1 MLEALD
7 SNQKSRLLAE
17 QTTAPAACHAS
28 PPPHQSHPGEAE
40 LAYLTHEGLFISDA
54 LSDAQRAHGGPQEKS
69 SGLGPRPQHGGAV
82 EPEGSPRPQQGE
94 AVGPDRASS
103 DSASGTTESSS
114 GRDQGFL
121 AAGGAVSL

>member
-17 QTTAPAACHAS
+17 QSTAATACTATATTSAGSAS
-28 PPPHQSHPGEAE
+28 PTPHHQLHQGEAE

-54 LSDAQRAHGGPQEKS
+54 LSEAQQARGPQEQS
-69 SGLGPRPQHGGAV
+69 A
-82 EPEGSPRPQQGE
+82 GSRPQQSSGGTAAA
-94 AVGPDRASS
+94 AVPETGSS

-114 GRDQGFL
+114 GKEQGFH
-121 AAGGAVSL
+121 AAGGAIGL